1 MPTRNAYVPL
11 PPSPQTLS
19 QAAKIRAAVQKRGV
33 GEKSRVKV
41 KLRDHTE
48 VKGYISKIEDSSFN
62 LTDKTRQVTTIQY
75 SEVKKIGSAG
85 LSKGAKI
92 GIVLGVV
99 AAAVDI
105 VAVIVVVKLHA
116 SLFRGPCCGP

>member
-75 SEVKKIGSAG
+75 TEVEKR
-85 LSKGAKI
+85 L
-92 GIVLGVV
+92 VRQ
-99 AAAVDI
+99 D
-105 VAVIVVVKLHA
+105 
-116 SLFRGPCCGP
+116 